1 MTRIDMTTRE
11 WHELVKPVLPH
22 IISDKDFPWLDVV
35 RIEVGRSALYAVA
48 TDRHTLAVERR
59 ELEDDAPH
67 ESAGQ
72 AVHLDASEVAASLK
86 LFTHTKD
93 EDPPLT
99 VIIDTAPIPISIA
112 GRPGSVDHLAVTVQ
126 EAGAGTRLMLH
137 DVRDP
142 SRDPLAGW
150 RKSIRSALARPVA
163 GKIDGL
169 DLHASMMTRWA
180 AAARKG
186 ERLTMYTGPEAGDP
200 LLVIVEKHFAGLWV
214 VPRYLAGPGELLAD
228 LPWRDE
234 LDLAAADS
242 EAAPIDLAAN
252 GRTDDGEAQG
262 SQETLY

>member
-1 MTRIDMTTRE
+1 MTTQE
-11 WHELVKPVLPH
+11 WHQLVKPVLPH
-22 IISDKDFPWLDVV
+22 ILSDKDFPWLDVV

-59 ELEDDAPH
+59 KLEDGAPH

-93 EDPPLT
+93 EDPQLT
-99 VIIDTAPIPISIA
+99 VIIDTASIPISIV
-112 GRPGSVDHLAVTVQ
+112 GGPGSVDHLAVTVQ
-126 EAGAGTRLMLH
+126 EAGGGTRLMLH

-150 RKSIRSALARPVA
+150 RTSIRSALARPVA
-163 GKIDGL
+163 GKVDGL
-169 DLHASMMTRWA
+169 DLHASMMSRWA

-186 ERLTMYTGPEAGDP
+186 ERLTMYTGPKAGDP

-214 VPRYLAGPGELLAD
+214 VPRYLDGPGEVLAD
-228 LPWRDE
+228 LPWQDE
-234 LDLAAADS
+234 LDLAAAGI
-242 EAAPIDLAAN
+242 ETAPVDLATGERAD
-252 GRTDDGEAQG
+252 GGEAPGGQG
-262 SQETLY
+262 ALY